1 MLQKTR
7 RIVLAATLST
17 EINAIALS
25 GFTQQQQATQYVFI
39 AMILLGMSAF
49 ATNWLL
55 EYLCIDDGCDYTV
68 QRWVDRSNCLHASLG
83 LGVLIA
89 TIF

>member
-17 EINAIALS
+17 EINAIAMS
-25 GFTQQQQATQYVFI
+25 GFTQQQQVTQYVFI
-39 AMILLGMSAF
+39 AMILLGLSAF
-49 ATNWLL
+49 ATNWLIT
-55 EYLCIDDGCDYTV
+55 YLCIDDGCDYAV

>member
-17 EINAIALS
+17 EINAIAMS
-25 GFTQQQQATQYVFI
+25 GFTQQQQVTQYVLI
-39 AMILLGMSAF
+39 AIILLGLSAF
-49 ATNWLL
+49 ATNWLIT
-55 EYLCIDDGCDYTV
+55 YLCIDDGCDYAV
-68 QRWVDRSNCLHASLG
+68 QRWVDRSNCLYASLG

-89 TIF
+89 TLF